1 MVMKLL
7 GIELIDIEKA
17 NKYVE
22 IKKRIDSIQDDF
34 TDEEVEEVNNYITFD
49 KSWCEQIYLITLKDS
64 NGYRNI
70 ICYRDKDD
78 GYRSYAGKFDLNINE
93 ALCENLKHLDL
104 KVSVKENFNEVEGI
118 SYKLLIK
125 YKTQKIFKCFTDR
138 SFDEYY
144 PVGIVEYDITG
155 LNQEI

>member
-1 MVMKLL
+1 MDMKLL
-7 GIELIDIEKA
+7 GIELIDVEKA

-22 IKKRIDSIQDDF
+22 IKKRIDSIDNDF
-34 TDEEVEEVNNYITFD
+34 SDEEVEEVNNYITFD
-49 KSWCEQIYLITLKDS
+49 ESWCEQIYLITLKDS

-70 ICYRDKDD
+70 ICYCDKDD
-78 GYRSYAGKFDLNINE
+78 GYRSYAGKLDLNINE
-93 ALCENLKHLDL
+93 ALCENLKHLNL
-104 KVSVKENFNEVEGI
+104 KVYVKEDFKEIEGI

-125 YKTQKIFKCFTDR
+125 YKSQKIFKCFTDS

-144 PVGIVEYDITG
+144 PVGIVNYDITG

>member
-49 KSWCEQIYLITLKDS
+49 ESWCEQIYLITLKDS

-104 KVSVKENFNEVEGI
+104 KVSVTENFNEVEGI

>member
-1 MVMKLL
+1 MDMKLL
-7 GIELIDIEKA
+7 GIELIDVEKA

-22 IKKRIDSIQDDF
+22 IKKRIDSIDNDF
-34 TDEEVEEVNNYITFD
+34 TDEEVEEINNYITFD
-49 KSWCEQIYLITLKDS
+49 ESWCEQIYLITLKDS

-93 ALCENLKHLDL
+93 ALCENLKQYNL
-104 KVSVKENFNEVEGI
+104 KVSVKEDFIEVEGI

-125 YKTQKIFKCFTDR
+125 YKSQKIFKCFTDR

-144 PVGIVEYDITG
+144 PVGIVDYDITG

>member
-7 GIELIDIEKA
+7 GIELLDYERA

-34 TDEEVEEVNNYITFD
+34 TDGKTEEINNYITFND
-49 KSWCEQIYLITLKDS
+49 IWSEKIFLITLKDS
-64 NGYRNI
+64 KGYRNI
-70 ICYRDKDD
+70 LCYRDKDD
-78 GYRSYAGKFDLNINE
+78 GYRSYAGKFELNINE

-104 KVSVKENFNEVEGI
+104 KVTVKENFYEKDTI
-118 SYKLLIK
+118 AYKLLIK

-144 PVGIVEYDITG
+144 PVGIVDYDITG
-155 LNQEI
+155 LNQEL

>member
-49 KSWCEQIYLITLKDS
+49 ESWCEQIYLITLKDS

>member
-1 MVMKLL
+1 MAMKLL
-7 GIELIDIEKA
+7 GIELIDVEKA

-22 IKKRIDSIQDDF
+22 IKRRIDSIQDDF
-34 TDEEVEEVNNYITFD
+34 TDEEVEENNSYITFEE
-49 KSWCEQIYLITLKDS
+49 SWCEQIYLITLKDS

-78 GYRSYAGKFDLNINE
+78 GYRSYAGKFELNINE
-93 ALCENLKHLDL
+93 ALCENLKHLNL
-104 KVSVKENFNEVEGI
+104 KVTVKENFYEKDTI
-118 SYKLLIK
+118 AYKLLIK
-125 YKTQKIFKCFTDR
+125 YKSQKIFKCFTDR

-144 PVGIVEYDITG
+144 PVGIVDYDITG

>member
-7 GIELIDIEKA
+7 GIELLDYERA

-34 TDEEVEEVNNYITFD
+34 ADKAEEEINNYITFND
-49 KSWCEQIYLITLKDS
+49 IWSEKIFLITLKDS
-64 NGYRNI
+64 KGYRNI
-70 ICYRDKDD
+70 LCYRDKDD
-78 GYRSYAGKFDLNINE
+78 GYRSYAGKFELNINE

-104 KVSVKENFNEVEGI
+104 KVTVKENFYEKDTI
-118 SYKLLIK
+118 AYKLLIK
-125 YKTQKIFKCFTDR
+125 YKSQKIFKCFTDR

-144 PVGIVEYDITG
+144 PVGIVDYDITG
-155 LNQEI
+155 LNQEL

>member
-49 KSWCEQIYLITLKDS
+49 ESWCEQIYLITLKDS

-93 ALCENLKHLDL
+93 ALCENLKHLDM

>member
-7 GIELIDIEKA
+7 GIELIDVEKA

-22 IKKRIDSIQDDF
+22 IKRRIDSIQDDF
-34 TDEEVEEVNNYITFD
+34 TDEEVEENNSYITFEE
-49 KSWCEQIYLITLKDS
+49 SWCEQIYLITLKNND
-64 NGYRNI
+64 GYRNI

-78 GYRSYAGKFDLNINE
+78 GYRSYAGKYELNINE
-93 ALCENLKHLDL
+93 ALCENLKPYDL
-104 KVSVKENFNEVEGI
+104 NVTVKENFNEVEGI
-118 SYKLLIK
+118 AYKLLIK

-144 PVGIVEYDITG
+144 PVGIVDYDITG

>member
-7 GIELIDIEKA
+7 GIELIDTEKA

-34 TDEEVEEVNNYITFD
+34 TDEEVEEINNYITFD
-49 KSWCEQIYLITLKDS
+49 ETWCEQIYLITLKDS

-104 KVSVKENFNEVEGI
+104 KVSVKEDFNEVEGI

-125 YKTQKIFKCFTDR
+125 YKTQKIFKCFTDK

-144 PVGIVEYDITG
+144 PVGIVDYDITG

>member
-1 MVMKLL
+1 MKLL
-7 GIELIDIEKA
+7 GIELIEVEKA
-17 NKYVE
+17 NKYME
-22 IKKRIDSIQDDF
+22 IKKRIDSMQNDF
-34 TDEEVEEVNNYITFD
+34 TDEDAINSYITFD
-49 KSWCEQIYLITLKDS
+49 DSWCEQIYLITLKDS

-104 KVSVKENFNEVEGI
+104 KVTVKEDFHIKDSI

-144 PVGIVEYDITG
+144 PVGIVDYDITG

>member
-34 TDEEVEEVNNYITFD
+34 TDEEVEEINNYITFD
-49 KSWCEQIYLITLKDS
+49 ETWCEQIYLITLKDS

-104 KVSVKENFNEVEGI
+104 KVSVKEDFNEVEGI

-125 YKTQKIFKCFTDR
+125 YKTQKIFKCFTDK

-144 PVGIVEYDITG
+144 PVGIVDYDITG